1 MPANIKIAIPNRLV
15 EPQLEAVINR
25 LALAKPN
32 LTFIHDAK
40 VSGYTSKYSIST
52 PRKDAPEDYLW
63 ACRFRAEDNGAPA
76 GFITIESNYNRA
88 ATAVWSISIMSHLVP
103 NDGRRGS
110 RNVTKSSNEARAI
123 FNAKKYLVGQT
134 YGFVLYRKL
143 KRAESVARDAISGFT
158 APLRHGQFLTSNVA
172 AQVLL
177 HSYMTNRPLDP
188 QLESEMRAK
197 LDTPRFE
204 QALAEFKLARW
215 FEQQVQAA
223 QCVFIHHH
231 DDGYMR
237 YTNGD
242 PGCEDASH
250 KAPVTVTQFE
260 DLPPGVQEK
269 LAVLQL
275 MSDGEIVKDVG
286 QRVDANSFW
295 IAT

>member
-1 MPANIKIAIPNRLV
+1 LV

-40 VSGYTSKYSIST
+40 TSGWTSKHSVSS
-52 PRKDAPEDYLW
+52 PRKEAPEDHLW
-63 ACRFRAEDNGAPA
+63 ACRFRVEDNGAPA
-76 GFITIESNYNRA
+76 GHITIESNYNRA

-103 NDGRRGS
+103 TDGRRGS
-110 RNVTKSSNEARAI
+110 RNVTKSSNEARVI

-143 KRAESVARDAISGFT
+143 RHAESVARDAVSSFT
-158 APLRHGQFLTSNVA
+158 APLRHGQFLTNTVA

-188 QLESEMRAK
+188 QLESEMRMK
-197 LDTPRFE
+197 LDTPKFE
-204 QALAEFKLARW
+204 QALAEYKLARW
-215 FEQQVQAA
+215 FEQQFQAA

-231 DDGYMR
+231 GDGYMR
-237 YTNGD
+237 YTNGN
-242 PGCEDASH
+242 PGSEDESH
-250 KAPVTVTQFE
+250 KALVTVAQFE
-260 DLPPGVQEK
+260 DLPLGVQEK

-275 MSDGEIVKDVG
+275 MGDGEIVKDVG

>member
-40 VSGYTSKYSIST
+40 TSGWTSKHSVSS
-52 PRKDAPEDYLW
+52 PRKEAPEDHLW
-63 ACRFRAEDNGAPA
+63 VCRFRVEDNGAPA
-76 GFITIESNYNRA
+76 GHITIESNYNRA

-110 RNVTKSSNEARAI
+110 RNVTKSSNEARAVS
-123 FNAKKYLVGQT
+123 NAKKYLVGQT

-143 KRAESVARDAISGFT
+143 RHAESVARDAVSSFT
-158 APLRHGQFLTSNVA
+158 APLRHGQFLTNTVA

-188 QLESEMRAK
+188 QLESEMRVK
-197 LDTPRFE
+197 LDTPKFE
-204 QALAEFKLARW
+204 QALAEYKLARW
-215 FEQQVQAA
+215 FEQQFQAA

-231 DDGYMR
+231 GDGYMR
-237 YTNGD
+237 YTNGN
-242 PGCEDASH
+242 PGSEDESH
-250 KAPVTVTQFE
+250 KALVTVAQFE
-260 DLPPGVQEK
+260 DLPLGVQEK
-269 LAVLQL
+269 LAVLHL
-275 MSDGEIVKDVG
+275 MGDGEIVKDVG

-295 IAT
+295 VAT